1 MNQKKKLII
10 FSYDFP
16 PSNGGIA
23 RLCQEIAV
31 GMRPYYESVKVLTR
45 KKLGV
50 NVPYNLEEAEVVLLP
65 NKRLICE
72 LAALKYLSKL
82 KDKNDYTIIC
92 GTWHPE
98 ATLSLFAGF
107 KNVFILGH
115 GTELIGGNSFFRKNI
130 WLRYYAKFVLNN
142 VKLTIANS
150 SYTRNLVKKI
160 SESANSVALPL
171 GVNHVFFKPL
181 FKVSEDNNIIK
192 ICTVSRIEQFK
203 GHDFIASV
211 LAKLPENFRNQIE
224 WNVAGTGEY
233 LPELE
238 KIISNLGIENIVK
251 FHGFVND
258 NDLPVFYNNNDLFI
272 LCSRE
277 NRNNIYVE
285 GFGLVFLEAQSCGI
299 PVIGTNTGG
308 IADAI
313 SNGNGGWLIDQDN
326 TKELYDIIEAIL
338 KNKSVA
344 KSMGERAR
352 NRVLEGF
359 TWEIYCQRL
368 DKLINLNF

>member
-1 MNQKKKLII
+1 MNLRTKLII

-23 RLCQEIAV
+23 RLCQEIAA
-31 GMRPYYESVKVLTR
+31 GMKPYYENIKVLTR
-45 KKLGV
+45 KKQGV
-50 NVPYNLEEAEVVLLP
+50 NVPYNLKEVEVISLP
-65 NKRLICE
+65 SRRIACE
-72 LAALKYLSKL
+72 LAALKYLSQI
-82 KDKNDYTIIC
+82 KDKNNYTVLC

-98 ATLSLFAGF
+98 ATLSLCAGF

-115 GTELIGGNSFFRKNI
+115 GTELIGGSSFFRKNI
-130 WLRYYAKFVLNN
+130 WLRHYAKAILNN

-150 SYTRNLVKKI
+150 NYTRNLVKEI
-160 SESANSVALPL
+160 SPSANSVALPL
-171 GVNHVFFKPL
+171 GVNHSFFKPL
-181 FKVSEDNNIIK
+181 FNKIKEDNTIK

-211 LAKLPENFRNQIE
+211 LAKLPENLRNQVE
-224 WNVAGTGEY
+224 WNIAGTGEY
-233 LPELE
+233 LPELQ
-238 KIISNLGIENIVK
+238 KVIHSLGIKNMVN

-258 NDLPVFYNNNDLFI
+258 IDLPAFYNDNDLFI

-277 NRNNIYVE
+277 NQNNIYVE

-313 SNGNGGWLIDQDN
+313 SDGNGGWLIAQDSV
-326 TKELYDIIEAIL
+326 KELYDIIEAIL
-338 KNKSVA
+338 KNKSMA
-344 KSMGERAR
+344 KSMGEMAR
-352 NRVLEGF
+352 NRVLQGY
-359 TWEIYCQRL
+359 TWDIYCQRL
-368 DKLINLNF
+368 NKLINFE